1 MPDDICAGIPDCDK
15 DGQTD
20 GGKGLRFL
28 NSRIK
33 LSPLTPTFSEKI
45 SQTSAF
51 LSLKEIQI
59 KFICISWF
67 DHKYK

>member
-51 LSLKEIQI
+51 LS
-59 KFICISWF
+59 FICISWF
-67 DHKYK
+67 DHKYKWSLQINS